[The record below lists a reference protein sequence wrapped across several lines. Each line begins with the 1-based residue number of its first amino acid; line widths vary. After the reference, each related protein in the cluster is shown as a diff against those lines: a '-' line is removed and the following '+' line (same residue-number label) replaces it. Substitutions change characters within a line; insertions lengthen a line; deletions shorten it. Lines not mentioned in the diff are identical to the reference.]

1 MKKYRNGTKLRD
13 NTSLS
18 LIFLP
23 GSKHVELKIK
33 WASGQGSSY
42 SADTEDDFI

>member
-1 MKKYRNGTKLRD
+1 MKKHRNGTKLRD

-23 GSKHVELKIK
+23 GRKCAELSIK
-33 WASGQGSSY
+33 WASGQGSLY
-42 SADTEDDFI
+42 SADTQDDSI